1 VRTHRFDTPGP
12 VNLEI
17 SIESGRVQV
26 DTWDGAETLV
36 ELDSSDAAVL
46 EEVTVN
52 CEPLGAGHRVVVKSP
67 QVGGKSFRRIFARG
81 SLDVHV
87 RAPEQSLAE
96 VATSDGEVRLGGHYR
111 EVQVATASGDA
122 EIDHV
127 SGRATVNTAS
137 GDVSVESVGGRAII
151 RTASADVRCGR
162 LDGGADVKTASGDVQ
177 IDSVTDRVDVS
188 SGSGDIEIGESDS
201 CKLRT
206 ASGDLRVGGIRE
218 GQADLK
224 TASGDIDIAVISGA
238 MVVVDAESV
247 SGDLSSEIELS
258 NSEPDGMVGGE
269 GDREIELILR
279 TVNGDIQVRRTRA
292 RATT

>member
-1 VRTHRFDTPGP
+1 MRTHRFDTPGP
-12 VNLEI
+12 VDLEI

-36 ELDSSDAAVL
+36 ELESSDGAML
-46 EEVTVN
+46 EEVTVL
-52 CEPLGAGHRVVVKSP
+52 CEPRGAGHRVVVKSP
-67 QVGGKSFRRIFARG
+67 QIGVTSLRRVFARG

-87 RAPEQSLAE
+87 RAPEQALAE
-96 VATSDGEVRLGGHYR
+96 VATSDGEVRLDGNYR

-122 EIDHV
+122 EIGHV